1 MMTGHQLPEY
11 MPGAL
16 PIAFNGGG
24 TFYLL
29 DMRGSAV
36 GGEYPVVCAHA
47 GYLSWEPD
55 ACRVVANTLEAT
67 CRGTVNIDDLRSI
80 DA

>member
-1 MMTGHQLPEY
+1 MLLAYQLPEY

-29 DMRGSAV
+29 DMRQSAV

-47 GYLSWEPD
+47 GYLDWGPEACCVIADSFVS
-55 ACRVVANTLEAT
+55 ACRGRVNVDDSP
-67 CRGTVNIDDLRSI
+67 RG
-80 DA
+80 